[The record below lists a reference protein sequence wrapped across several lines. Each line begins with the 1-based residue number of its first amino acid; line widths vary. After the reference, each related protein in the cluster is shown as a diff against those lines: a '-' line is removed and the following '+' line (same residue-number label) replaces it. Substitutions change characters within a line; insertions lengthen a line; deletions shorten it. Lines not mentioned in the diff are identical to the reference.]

1 MRRSRFAVAA
11 WAPPLGL
18 DALGGFDAVPEVAA
32 EARESAARESAA
44 RDGSRQRGSRGVV
57 GRCAQRSDAA
67 ATAATRAGRQLAR
80 CQGGGVGAV
89 L

>member
-57 GRCAQRSDAA
+57 GVGGEEAE
-67 ATAATRAGRQLAR
+67 TALAR
-80 CQGGGVGAV
+80 PRRWPQA
-89 L
+89 LQQMAM